1 MNTKLLC
8 IDSLEDYDLID
19 CDLLQANGVE
29 VLFAS
34 KKEREDNPQHYI
46 RVNSF
51 DYESLYALCKT
62 IEPDYIAC
70 FSEDLFV
77 DAASI
82 RNALNIKGMSVEVAK
97 LLSHKNLMYEKID
110 GKFSYPK
117 TTKINDQ
124 SDFCLLQKT
133 LNSKEIFIKPINM
146 GGSYETYHVKDEAG
160 FNYFLVNKKEDL
172 NTYIAQ
178 TYINAELY
186 HSELVIC
193 NGEVIFCTA
202 RKYSF
207 PNHLMVSKNIPIFS
221 LNISDRRRYKKI
233 VDASIEVVKL
243 LGINNGIFHTEFFM
257 DDEGVINFIETNA
270 RAPGIGLNRLY
281 RNKLSLSL
289 ETLLC
294 FIVCGKK
301 PPRFNE
307 LDDVYVCGYYPL
319 KPGTVKAV
327 VKPELGVASQWIIY
341 VKPNET
347 SPAAKYMSK
356 AAMFIC
362 WDKSPEKIDEATR
375 LLANHNVIEVY

>member
-19 CDLLQANGVE
+19 CDLLRVNGVE
-29 VLFAS
+29 VIFTS
-34 KKEREDNPQHYI
+34 KKEPADNQRSY
-46 RVNSF
+46 VQVSSF
-51 DYESLYALCKT
+51 DYDSLYDLCKKT
-62 IEPDYIAC
+62 KPDYIAC

-77 DAASI
+77 DVASI
-82 RNALNIKGMSVEVAK
+82 RSALNIKGMSVEVAK
-97 LLSHKNLMYEKID
+97 LLSYKNLMYEKID

-117 TTKINDQ
+117 TTKIDEQ
-124 SDFCLLQKT
+124 SDFCHLQKT
-133 LNSKEIFIKPINM
+133 LNSKEVFIKPINM

-160 FNYFLVNKKEDL
+160 FNYFLENRKEDL

-178 TYINAELY
+178 TYINADLY
-186 HSELVIC
+186 HSELVIS
-193 NGEVIFCTA
+193 NGEVVFCTA

-221 LNISDRRRYKKI
+221 LNIGDQSRYKKI
-233 VDASIEVVKL
+233 VDASIQIVRL
-243 LGINNGIFHTEFFM
+243 FGINNGIFHTEFFL
-257 DDEGVINFIETNA
+257 DKEGSINFIETNA

-281 RNKLSLSL
+281 WNKLSLSL

-301 PPRFNE
+301 TPKFNE
-307 LDDVYVCGYYPL
+307 LDNVYVCGYYPL
-319 KPGTVKAV
+319 KPGTVKTV
-327 VKPELGVASQWIIY
+327 VKPELNVESQWTIY

-347 SPAAKYMSK
+347 TPAAKHMSK

-362 WDKSPEKIDEATR
+362 WDKSSEKIDEATR
-375 LLANHNVIEVY
+375 LLSNHNVIEVY